1 MKIEKK
7 AILKDS
13 FEWLYCAIIALVLA
27 IAIRY
32 FIGTPTVVKQ
42 SSMYDTLESN
52 QRLILNRWTRTING
66 KVNRG
71 DIVTFE
77 SPSRITLTED
87 EVDLEHPEAIY
98 YNRRMSLVQKFK
110 YSVLEINKTSYIK
123 RVIGIAGDH
132 ILIENG
138 NVYRNGEKLDED
150 YILEGATTDGDKF
163 YDVIVP
169 EGYVYVM
176 GDNREKSTDSRAF
189 GCVPLE
195 KIDSKVG
202 LRFWPLNKFGVVK

>member
-1 MKIEKK
+1 MEIKK
-7 AILKDS
+7 RAILKDS
-13 FEWLYCAIIALVLA
+13 LEWLYCALIALVLA

-52 QRLILNRWTRTING
+52 QRLILNRWTRTVNG

-71 DIVTFE
+71 DIITFE
-77 SPSRITLTED
+77 SPSRISLRDD
-87 EVDLEHPEAIY
+87 EVDLKHPEAIY
-98 YNRRMSLVQKFK
+98 LNRTMSKIDKFK

-132 ILIENG
+132 IIIRNG
-138 NVYRNGEKLDED
+138 NVYLNGEKLEEN
-150 YILEGATTDGDKF
+150 YLLEGATTDGGNF

-169 EGYVYVM
+169 DGYVYVM

-189 GCVPLE
+189 GCIPLE
-195 KIDSKVG
+195 KVDSKIL
-202 LRFWPLNKFGVVK
+202 LRFWPLQTLGKVM